1 MVQLDRE
8 LLAEL
13 DAGLLTPDLA
23 ARVRAA
29 ADADPRARAVL
40 AVLAAVGADLQ
51 AMPLEPPPTQFV
63 RRWTDA
69 IAAEQI
75 HPATSDG
82 P

>member
-1 MVQLDRE
+1 MVQRDRE

-13 DAGLLTPDLA
+13 DAGLLAPDLA

-29 ADADPRARAVL
+29 ADADPSGRAVL
-40 AVLAAVGADLQ
+40 AALAAVRADLQ
-51 AMPLEPPPTQFV
+51 AMPLQPPPPQFV

-69 IAAEQI
+69 IAAE
-75 HPATSDG
+75 HTRPASPDG